1 MDLTQRIALSRT
13 TIAPS
18 ATRQCRA
25 DRCCSC
31 RFSS

>member
-18 ATRQCRA
+18 ATR
-25 DRCCSC
+25 
-31 RFSS
+31 